1 MSLQE
6 QIDILK
12 KKIKEQ
18 KKLLELAIA
27 LLELAKNSFKL
38 QLKYKI
44 ALAKSETIQELTKLI
59 FEETIEPIKTHEKQK
74 KSRKKLDKNT
84 EFWAEQTKIP
94 GHPE

>member
-12 KKIKEQ
+12 KKIEEQ
-18 KKLLELAIA
+18 KKLLDLAIA

-44 ALAKSETIQELTKLI
+44 ALAKSEAIQELTKLT
-59 FEETIEPIKTHEKQK
+59 FEEPIKLRKTKERSK
-74 KSRKKLDKNT
+74 K
-84 EFWAEQTKIP
+84 E
-94 GHPE
+94 

>member
-6 QIDILK
+6 QIDVLK
-12 KKIKEQ
+12 KKIEEQ
-18 KKLLELAIA
+18 KKLLKLAIA

-44 ALAKSETIQELTKLI
+44 ALAKSEAIQELTKLM
-59 FEETIEPIKTHEKQK
+59 FEGPIELLKTHEKQRK
-74 KSRKKLDKNT
+74 GRKKLDKNA
-84 EFWAEQTKIP
+84 EFWAEQAEIP

>member
-6 QIDILK
+6 QIDVVK
-12 KKIKEQ
+12 KKIEEQ

-44 ALAKSETIQELTKLI
+44 ALAKSEAIQELTKLM
-59 FEETIEPIKTHEKQK
+59 FEEPIEIKTHEKQRK
-74 KSRKKLDKNT
+74 GRKKLDKDT
-84 EFWAEQTKIP
+84 EFWAEQTEIP